1 MYHFFVDQSQISGD
15 IVEITGPDVNHMKN
29 AVRLKPGDIV
39 RISDG
44 GETDYF
50 CSIKEYS
57 DDAAIL
63 EITERGVQNTEL
75 GIDIKVF
82 IGIPKG
88 DRMETVIEKAVELG
102 ATEIIPVDMRYCVV
116 KLDAKRAEK
125 KVSKWQELAL
135 TAAKQSKRSVIPKVS
150 PVLSFKNAAKYFDEC
165 ELKIVPYENENGMAE
180 TAEVFKSLKNH
191 KSVGIF
197 TGPEGGFAEEEIGAL
212 REGAHIISLGR
223 RILRA
228 DTAPICMLSAMMLY
242 LETTES

>member
-1 MYHFFVDQSQISGD
+1 MYHFFVKKEQ
-15 IVEITGPDVNHMKN
+15 ITGDLITVTGADVNHMKN

-50 CSIKEYS
+50 CSIKEYK

-63 EITERGVQNTEL
+63 EITESGVKTTEL
-75 GIDIKVF
+75 GKEIKVF

-116 KLDAKRAEK
+116 KLDAKRADK
-125 KVSKWQELAL
+125 KVLKWQELAL
-135 TAAKQSKRSVIPKVS
+135 SAAKQSKRSMVPKVS
-150 PVLSFKNAAKYFDEC
+150 PVLSFKNAAKYFEEC
-165 ELKIVPYENENGMAE
+165 ELKIVPYENENGMLE
-180 TAEVFKSLKNH
+180 TKEVFKKLKESG
-191 KSVGIF
+191 SVGIF
-197 TGPEGGFAEEEIGAL
+197 TGPEGGFAEEEIEVL
-212 REGAHIISLGR
+212 REGSHIISLGR

-242 LETTES
+242 LETEE